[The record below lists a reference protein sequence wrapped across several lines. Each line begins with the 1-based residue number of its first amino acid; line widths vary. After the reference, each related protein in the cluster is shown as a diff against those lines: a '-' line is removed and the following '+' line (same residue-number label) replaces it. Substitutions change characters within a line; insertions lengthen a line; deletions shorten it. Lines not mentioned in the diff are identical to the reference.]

1 MTRPFRLYSRLVAV
15 SIAAAFMAAPS
26 FADDDHGGKRG
37 KQGEKAEKHADK
49 QAEKAWKQADKR
61 ERKAEKEDRKDD
73 KKAAKYRDRDDVK
86 VGHHFNDE
94 QRNAVRGYYGQHYGN
109 GRRCPPGL
117 AKRDNGCRPPGQVR
131 YVVGQPLPRTVTV
144 YTVPQPVIVQ
154 MPIAP
159 PGYRYVR
166 VGNDILL
173 VSPQTQLVVD
183 VISGVLR

>member
-1 MTRPFRLYSRLVAV
+1 MSIPLRSYSRLMAIAV
-15 SIAAAFMAAPS
+15 AAAFMAAPS
-26 FADDDHGGKRG
+26 FADNDHGGKHG
-37 KQGEKAEKHADK
+37 KHGEKAEKHADK
-49 QAEKAWKQADKR
+49 QAEKASKHADKL
-61 ERKAEKEDRKDD
+61 ERKAEKEDEKYE
-73 KKAAKYRDRDDVK
+73 KKAAKHRDRDDVK
-86 VGHHFNDE
+86 VGHYFNDD
-94 QRNAVRGYYGQHYGN
+94 QRNAVRGYYGERYGN

-154 MPIAP
+154 MPVAP

>member
-1 MTRPFRLYSRLVAV
+1 MSRRIRIYSRLITLAV
-15 SIAAAFMAAPS
+15 AAAFMAAPS
-26 FADDDHGGKRG
+26 FADDDHGYKHGKHG
-37 KQGEKAEKHADK
+37 DKAEKHADK
-49 QAEKAWKQADKR
+49 QAEKAWKQADKQ
-61 ERKAEKEDRKDD
+61 ERKSEKEEYKYE
-73 KKAAKYRDRDDVK
+73 KKAAKYRDSDDVK
-86 VGHHFNDE
+86 VGHYFNDD
-94 QRNAVRGYYGQHYGN
+94 QRNAVRGYYGQRYGN
-109 GRRCPPGL
+109 GRSCPPGL
-117 AKRDNGCRPPGQVR
+117 AKRENGCRPPGQVS

-154 MPIAP
+154 MPLAP